1 MSHPAH
7 PLGSEG
13 RCVRRK
19 SLGPPCLH
27 LTRGPS
33 PHLAGFSFRISSET
47 PFSRSL
53 SIKTVNLSH
62 VQRGWYLNLLL
73 IGIQN
78 LTPQPAFFAQ
88 ERADNTSVINMRF
101 LLEYRVVRSGGV
113 LLEFTKRLQRYIKT
127 SVNLEKMEKVL
138 LGVSKTI

>member
-1 MSHPAH
+1 M
-7 PLGSEG
+7 
-13 RCVRRK
+13 
-19 SLGPPCLH
+19 
-27 LTRGPS
+27 
-33 PHLAGFSFRISSET
+33 
-47 PFSRSL
+47 
-53 SIKTVNLSH
+53 
-62 VQRGWYLNLLL
+62 QRGWYLNLLL